1 MWISKYIKKL
11 PQPIRLL
18 LGKIF
23 LVFYIP
29 IFIILTITFNLW
41 DSIKEYCKETY
52 QDLEKEFKFCVKYFN
67 TKG

>member
-23 LVFYIP
+23 LIFSIP

-52 QDLEKEFKFCVKYFN
+52 QD
-67 TKG
+67 